1 MIAFPNCKINL
12 GLNILRKKEDGYH
25 DLETFFFPIP
35 IHDALEILPSEDSK
49 THMISSG
56 IDTGKVENNIC
67 LKAYHL
73 LEKDYPQLPEVNIH
87 LHKAIPLGSGMGGG
101 SADGA
106 FTLQLLNKKFN
117 LNISQ
122 QRISSYALELGS
134 DCPFFIINKPA
145 LASER
150 GETLTPLDFSL
161 NNYKIVIINPGIHVS
176 TTEAFK
182 NIIPAMPSK
191 SIKEII
197 QQPIS
202 TWKNDLV
209 NDFEKPIFIKHP
221 EIKEIKDS
229 LYSEGAV
236 YASMSG
242 SGSSVFGIFD
252 KEAEP
257 ANDSPK
263 NYFYKI
269 IQQGVE

>member
-12 GLNILRKKEDGYH
+12 GLQVLRKKESGYH

-35 IHDALEILPSEDSK
+35 IHDALEILPSESD
-49 THMISSG
+49 TTEIISSG
-56 IDTGKVENNIC
+56 IDTGDIEQNIC
-67 LKAYHL
+67 LKAYRL
-73 LEKDYPQLPEVNIH
+73 LKKDYPQLPEVSIH
-87 LHKAIPLGSGMGGG
+87 LHKVIPLGSGMGGG

-106 FTLQLLNKKFN
+106 VTLQLLNKKFN

-122 QRISSYALELGS
+122 QLLSSYALELGS
-134 DCPFFIINKPA
+134 DCPFFLINKPA
-145 LASER
+145 LASVR
-150 GETLTPLDFSL
+150 GETLTPLEFSL
-161 NNYKIVIINPGIHVS
+161 NSYKIVIINPGIHVS

-182 NIIPAMPSK
+182 NIIPAVPLK

-202 TWKNDLV
+202 TWRHDLI

-229 LYSEGAV
+229 LYNGGAI

-242 SGSSVFGIFD
+242 SGSSVFGIFEKD
-252 KEAEP
+252 AKPIYVTNE
-257 ANDSPK
+257 

-269 IQQGVE
+269 IDTPS